1 MRERAFY
8 MILLLD
14 RFYLLRC
21 IMTSVMQCLPAQLPD
36 LPTSALASLNESV
49 LVQVGLATQANSK
62 RPKQHLKLSKAQTF
76 SIEDLPDEVTTA
88 LIYQNFLHQ
97 DLCSLAQV
105 SWRYRHLSVSTASK
119 LDRLGIKAP
128 GSLLVSVEF
137 CLQSA
142 DTQWEAL
149 YKQVVG
155 DINDVT
161 REAAVLAQ
169 SWKELF
175 RCKTVSDRQAEP
187 WYATHINIQHV
198 VAANS
203 CVSLCARN
211 LLTADTTLSQCLV
224 STCLIQVD
232 PLPIRATRS
241 PAANHFRTSEQFCG
255 WGRYLPS

>member
-137 CLQSA
+137 ACSPLTRNGRPCTSKLLATSTTSPERQQYLHSRGKSSSGAKRCRTGRQSLG
-142 DTQWEAL
+142 TQ
-149 YKQVVG
+149 
-155 DINDVT
+155 
-161 REAAVLAQ
+161 
-169 SWKELF
+169 
-175 RCKTVSDRQAEP
+175 
-187 WYATHINIQHV
+187 HI
-198 VAANS
+198 
-203 CVSLCARN
+203 
-211 LLTADTTLSQCLV
+211 
-224 STCLIQVD
+224 STYN
-232 PLPIRATRS
+232 T
-241 PAANHFRTSEQFCG
+241 
-255 WGRYLPS
+255 

>member
-1 MRERAFY
+1 
-8 MILLLD
+8 
-14 RFYLLRC
+14 
-21 IMTSVMQCLPAQLPD
+21 MTSVMQCLPAQLPD

-49 LVQVGLATQANSK
+49 LVQVSLATQANSK
-62 RPKQHLKLSKAQTF
+62 RPKQHLKLPKAQTF

-105 SWRYRHLSVSTASK
+105 SWRYRHLS
-119 LDRLGIKAP
+119 
-128 GSLLVSVEF
+128 
-137 CLQSA
+137 SA

-187 WYATHINIQHV
+187 W
-198 VAANS
+198 
-203 CVSLCARN
+203 
-211 LLTADTTLSQCLV
+211 LTPCQYELHAVLQR
-224 STCLIQVD
+224 I
-232 PLPIRATRS
+232 
-241 PAANHFRTSEQFCG
+241 TSEQASSSVAGGVTFLLDGSGSVSQEDFLAMTGFVSKAVTAILASVPACKVG
-255 WGRYLPS
+255 VMQFSNDVHIEIPLETQDQDNFEKAMANMV